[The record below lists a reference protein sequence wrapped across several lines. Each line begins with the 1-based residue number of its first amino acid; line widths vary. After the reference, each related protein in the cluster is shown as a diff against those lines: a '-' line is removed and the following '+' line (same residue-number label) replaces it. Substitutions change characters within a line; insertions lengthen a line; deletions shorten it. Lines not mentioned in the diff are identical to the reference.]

1 MAEVKTAQISE
12 DELLAADLGLLAKP
26 ANLFRL
32 RLDDKQVVLDFA
44 HVPPLLPNEIDNL
57 AAGDVKVHSR
67 IALPAELAKEFATQL
82 TKILAEA
89 V

>member
-1 MAEVKTAQISE
+1 MADTKTTPISE

-57 AAGDVKVHSR
+57 KAGDVKVHSR
-67 IALPAELAKEFATQL
+67 IALPADLAQEFATQL